1 MDNRINYL
9 IISIVIQLLL
19 KTSLTRQ
26 QSYCSSSK
34 SDTQLVINPKA
45 DVFIT
50 VLLPVHES
58 DSRGLYSC
66 GRITRDGVTI
76 YEAIKWTLNIINQN
90 EGVINKLRLL
100 DRFIPGVR
108 IGAKIYDNCGHQES
122 AINALLKAFPM
133 VCN

>member
-19 KTSLTRQ
+19 KTSLTQ

-58 DSRGLYSC
+58 DSHGIYSC
-66 GRITRDGVTI
+66 GRIARDGVTI

-90 EGVINKLRLL
+90 EGVINKQRLS
-100 DRFIPGVR
+100 DRFIPEVR
-108 IGAKIYDNCGHQES
+108 IGAKIYDNCGHQEL
-122 AINALLKAFPM
+122 AVNALLKAFPM
-133 VCN
+133 VCD